1 MTRCGVTLLLCALF
15 GILVNYLLAWFVV
28 KAIKVMVWLM

>member
-15 GILVNYLLAWFVV
+15 SLAVYTLLAWLIY
-28 KAIKVMVWLM
+28 KAVEVMVWLM